1 MDGMQ
6 RLRWAV
12 NKVTQGLA
20 YAGMFVLLPL
30 MLLTSADV
38 LGRVFWNKP
47 VPGTVEISSY
57 ILVVFIMSGLAY
69 THQVKG
75 HVRVTMLLDK
85 LPKPVALGM
94 DVLTTLMSM
103 AVLLVVAWQGW
114 EIAWDQNTVSDM
126 LRIAQRPFRLL
137 VTVAGICFFL
147 ELLLD
152 LLATLG
158 QLTDGGQAKRA

>member
-6 RLRWAV
+6 RFRWAI
-12 NKVTQGLA
+12 NKVTQGFA

-38 LGRVFWNKP
+38 LGRVLWNKP

-57 ILVVFIMSGLAY
+57 ILVVFILSGLAY

-75 HVRVTMLLDK
+75 HVRVTMLLDR
-85 LPKPVALGM
+85 LPRPLALGM
-94 DVLTTLMSM
+94 DVLTTLISM
-103 AVLLVVAWQGW
+103 MVLLVVAWQGW
-114 EIAWDQNTVSDM
+114 EIAWEQTTVSDM

-137 VTVAGICFFL
+137 VTVAGFCFFL

-158 QLTDGGQAKRA
+158 QFFGDGQSKRA